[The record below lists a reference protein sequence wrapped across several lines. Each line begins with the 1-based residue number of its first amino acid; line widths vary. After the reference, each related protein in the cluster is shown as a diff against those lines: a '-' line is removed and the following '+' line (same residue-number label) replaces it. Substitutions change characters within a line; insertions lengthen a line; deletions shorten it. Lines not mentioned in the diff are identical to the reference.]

1 MATRRINTRMSATQV
16 KGFIKDLPKILRG
29 TKPDTRRMRVAYWSV
44 FAYHLYDQ
52 IGKAYLTKSGGGAD
66 ELGDKWKPLS
76 RATIAQRPL
85 VSFPHSKLSSIIGR
99 RKEKTTRGLL
109 TPAQDEMWKGIFASN
124 MKRLAPIMGLGAA
137 KAQAA
142 KTAWAILKS
151 KGAKTKLEMLGG
163 RKVPIM
169 IRSGR
174 LYNSLKAGKLS
185 GSHYIPSSPDQIFG
199 IERQGRVLLGTDVPY
214 AGVQA
219 KNRRLWPKDI
229 SEWVSKAIGKANEEL
244 VKKLQEKM

>member
-1 MATRRINTRMSATQV
+1 MATRKINTRMSATQV
-16 KGFIKDLPKILRG
+16 RGFIKDLPKILHG
-29 TKPDTRRMRVAYWSV
+29 TKPDTRRLRMVYWSV

-52 IGKAYLTKSGGGAD
+52 IGKAYLIKSEGGSDAI
-66 ELGDKWKPLS
+66 GDKWKPLS
-76 RATIAQRPL
+76 KRTIAYRPL
-85 VSFPHSKLSSIIGR
+85 AG
-99 RKEKTTRGLL
+99 KEKQSLSEVIGGGKRTRGLL
-109 TPAQDEMWKGIFASN
+109 TGSQDKLWKGIFAST

-151 KGAKTKLEMLGG
+151 KGAKTKLDMLGG

-174 LYNSLKAGKLS
+174 LYNSLKAGKLAGTS
-185 GSHYIPSSPDQIFG
+185 YIPSSADQIFEV
-199 IERQGRVLLGTDVPY
+199 ERQGRVKLGTDVPY

-219 KNRRLWPKDI
+219 EKRRLWPEDLSVWI
-229 SEWVSKAIGKANEEL
+229 SKATEKANEAL
-244 VKKLQEKM
+244 AKKLQEIL